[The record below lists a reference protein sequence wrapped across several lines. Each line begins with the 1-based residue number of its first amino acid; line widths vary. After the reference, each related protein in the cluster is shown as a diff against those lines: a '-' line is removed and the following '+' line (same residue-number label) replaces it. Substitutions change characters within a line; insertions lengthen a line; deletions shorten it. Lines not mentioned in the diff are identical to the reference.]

1 MILLT
6 VVAGSVIGQLI
17 SLWVIGYFADRRQK
31 RRAREIENA
40 FQEALK
46 EVEEK
51 EKKMR
56 EYARMES

>member
-1 MILLT
+1 MTLLT
-6 VVAGSVIGQLI
+6 VVVGSVVGQLI

-31 RRAREIENA
+31 KRAQEIENA

-46 EVEEK
+46 EINEK
-51 EKKMR
+51 NAKMR